1 MPHELPSSSLLFCSY
16 RPTLKVSYM
25 AQELGFE
32 DEEDCVAFLDEM
44 KVTFSANG
52 SEVDCKLTHSM
63 LLNAT

>member
-1 MPHELPSSSLLFCSY
+1 
-16 RPTLKVSYM
+16 M

-44 KVTFSANG
+44 KVTFSADG